1 MDCSLPSSSVLGIF
15 QARIVE
21 WVAVSYA
28 RGSSRPRDRTRVS
41 CLSRQIIY
49 HWATLV
55 NRVLEIQLLCEQFL
69 MMEVA
74 LWKLPFMFSFQLWF
88 VKWCWVSVQF
98 SHSVLSDS
106 ATPWT
111 EARHAS
117 LSITDSGQ
125 VRATFAYNHKN
136 SFWDTKKPLFYPEM
150 YFCSLQHFSFNILA
164 SPKCVLWNINPVE
177 Y

>member
-1 MDCSLPSSSVLGIF
+1 MRSKHTACRAHVHQGIWKAAMWLNALPTCPYQQTSTVLF
-15 QARIVE
+15 LLA
-21 WVAVSYA
+21 SK
-28 RGSSRPRDRTRVS
+28 D
-41 CLSRQIIY
+41 LS
-49 HWATLV
+49 
-55 NRVLEIQLLCEQFL
+55 F
-69 MMEVA
+69 
-74 LWKLPFMFSFQLWF
+74 
-88 VKWCWVSVQF
+88 QF

-125 VRATFAYNHKN
+125 VHATFAYNHKN